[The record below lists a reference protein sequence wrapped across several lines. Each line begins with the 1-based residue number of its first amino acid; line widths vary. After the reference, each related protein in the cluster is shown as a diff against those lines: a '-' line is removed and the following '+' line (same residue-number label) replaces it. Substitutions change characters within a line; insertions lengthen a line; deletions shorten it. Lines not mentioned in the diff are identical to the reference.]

1 MYTRVGTG
9 LGQSVYPGQ
18 WATFSLGHVGQWV
31 NEGILIIQFI
41 FLKMATIHDSEQN
54 SKHLLMSHCHSSEHN
69 SVSETF
75 LKEQSL
81 VIIIVLYGQTFSGR
95 GPGQMRLS
103 NYVLQMLKPER

>member
-81 VIIIVLYGQTFSGR
+81 VIISLVWPDL
-95 GPGQMRLS
+95 L
-103 NYVLQMLKPER
+103 